1 MPTKKTR
8 VGFIPRNDVLDIL
21 RKLSYEN
28 NLSYSKIINILV
40 EEALYNRGY
49 LKKNFYDDI
58 NDSDKFLQNQSKV
71 FSSNNKK
78 GFVHALQNRSL
89 DNKKNFLNDDNY
101 EPLDIEIYEKFL
113 MFLEFQNKM
122 REINS

>member
-1 MPTKKTR
+1 MPTKRKR
-8 VGFIPRNDVLDIL
+8 VGFIPRNNVLDTINQ
-21 RKLSYEN
+21 LSLES
-28 NLSYSKIINILV
+28 NLSISKIINILV

-49 LKKNFYDDI
+49 LKKNFYDAI